1 MSDPVDHFNL
11 GLGWPLRKDE
21 PSKPSNQRGKSGL
34 TLRIVFLIVIAALI
48 GANFWLR
55 TPHAPING
63 VPRGER
69 ITKPLPIEQLK
80 KMAIAEVTKRNG
92 WSGQA
97 ELREQ
102 EGNWYYF
109 VVKCESKRR
118 TTYVRVELDC
128 FTGRV
133 WDYRVL

>member
-1 MSDPVDHFNL
+1 MSEPNDHFNL
-11 GLGWPLRKDE
+11 ESRWPPWKAE
-21 PSKPSNQRGKSGL
+21 PSDKQGNARL
-34 TLRIVFLIVIAALI
+34 TLRLAFLIAIVALI

-55 TPHAPING
+55 MPHAPISEPPG
-63 VPRGER
+63 GEHIAR
-69 ITKPLPIEQLK
+69 AKPLPLDQLK
-80 KMAIAEVTKRNG
+80 TTAIAEVQKRNG

-102 EGNWYYF
+102 EGNAYYF
-109 VVKCESKRR
+109 VVKCVSKQR

-133 WDYRVL
+133 LDYRVL